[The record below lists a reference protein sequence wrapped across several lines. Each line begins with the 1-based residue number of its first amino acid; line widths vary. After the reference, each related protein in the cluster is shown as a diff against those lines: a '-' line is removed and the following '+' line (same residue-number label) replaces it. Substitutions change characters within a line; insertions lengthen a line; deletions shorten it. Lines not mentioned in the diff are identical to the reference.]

1 MKRVEMKHDMER
13 DENELISIIRTWYPL
28 FELDKE
34 AHMMLPDELI
44 FDVKDLAR
52 KYGVKIQILKMRRS
66 KYTFVAWIPRNK
78 TEDEEEEEDDDEET
92 EVEVIEK
99 QDRDTIKEMIYDF
112 IKQKK
117 ECRVNDIKNFFST
130 KGIEVSGDKIREIL
144 RELHSEKK
152 ILYRD
157 TIKLIETRQDEM

>member
-1 MKRVEMKHDMER
+1 MER
-13 DENELISIIRTWYPL
+13 DEEELIRIIRMWYPL

-34 AHMMLPDELI
+34 AVIMIPDELV

-52 KYGVKIQILKMRRS
+52 KYGVKIQILKMRRRT
-66 KYTFVAWIPRNK
+66 KYTFVAWVPPK
-78 TEDEEEEEDDDEET
+78 KEEEEEDDEET

-130 KGIEVSGDKIREIL
+130 KGIEVSEDKIREML

-157 TIKLIETRQDEM
+157 TIKLIETRRDET